1 MLWTVLFALLLI
13 LVLQTQMFVCLK
25 ELRTRH
31 STLSFSSSSSR
42 SSSSS
47 SSYNKTQQRLPG
59 AIIIGVRKGGTRAL
73 LEMLNLHPD
82 VEVAKAEV
90 HYFNVEEHYRR
101 GLDWYRSQM
110 PLTSSGQLTLEKTPG
125 YFASPPVPERVWNMN
140 PAVRLLL
147 IVRDPAVRLIS
158 DYTQVLHNRLTRHK
172 PYQPLEELL
181 LHNGQIDPGYK
192 ALQRSLYYHHL
203 TQWLDVFPKKQIHVV
218 DGDALIRDPFP
229 ELRKAER
236 FLKLSPRINP
246 DNFYLNTTK
255 GFYCLLS
262 DGHDKCLDESKGR
275 PHAPLS
281 AQALRKHYRYFEQPN
296 KMFFE
301 MIGRS
306 FSWC

>member
-1 MLWTVLFALLLI
+1 FHQAGLGSITIVNPD
-13 LVLQTQMFVCLK
+13 VVCLK

-125 YFASPPVPERVWNMN
+125 YFASP
-140 PAVRLLL
+140 
-147 IVRDPAVRLIS
+147 
-158 DYTQVLHNRLTRHK
+158 
-172 PYQPLEELL
+172 
-181 LHNGQIDPGYK
+181 
-192 ALQRSLYYHHL
+192 
-203 TQWLDVFPKKQIHVV
+203 
-218 DGDALIRDPFP
+218 
-229 ELRKAER
+229 R
-236 FLKLSPRINP
+236 FLNVSLPAPRGAPSPQRP
-246 DNFYLNTTK
+246 D
-255 GFYCLLS
+255 
-262 DGHDKCLDESKGR
+262 R
-275 PHAPLS
+275 PRLQSPAEKPVLPPS
-281 AQALRKHYRYFEQPN
+281 YSVARRLP
-296 KMFFE
+296 
-301 MIGRS
+301 
-306 FSWC
+306 

>member
-1 MLWTVLFALLLI
+1 MLWTLLLALLL
-13 LVLQTQMFVCLK
+13 LLLLHTQLSVCLR
-25 ELRTRH
+25 ELRSGS
-31 STLSFSSSSSR
+31 STSPLYSPPS

-47 SSYNKTQQRLPG
+47 SSYNASQQRLPG

-90 HYFNVEEHYRR
+90 HFFNVEEHFRR
-101 GLDWYRSQM
+101 GLDWYRAQM
-110 PLTSSGQLTLEKTPG
+110 PLTLPAQLTVEKTPG
-125 YFASPPVPERVWNMN
+125 YFAAPQVPARIWDMN

-147 IVRDPAVRLIS
+147 IVRDPAERLVS
-158 DYTQVLHNRLTRHK
+158 DYTQVLHNRLTQLK
-172 PYQPLEELL
+172 SYQPLEELL
-181 LHNGQIDPGYK
+181 LHNGHINRGYK
-192 ALQRSLYYHHL
+192 ALQRSLYHQHL
-203 TQWLDVFPKKQIHVV
+203 ARWLQVFTRDQIHVV

-236 FLKLSPRINP
+236 FLDLPPRINP
-246 DNFYLNTTK
+246 NNFYFNTTK

-262 DGHDKCLDESKGR
+262 AGHDKCLDESKGR

-281 AQALRKHYRYFEQPN
+281 SLALKKLCRFFRKPN
-296 KMFFE
+296 KLFFE
-301 MIGRS
+301 MVGRS